1 MKYIFILTIIV
12 LLLFNLQKAN
22 AQLKIDTIYYLLDTA
37 KVPIKDR
44 MFRIEIE
51 NPFMFYTLEC
61 KCFPYGYGIGFYYP
75 IVNKKAKKISLQEF
89 TKLKIVSITQ
99 LIDLALK
106 CLAPENRSKYQFII
120 AEPEANNMKL
130 TEVKVWIPIKPRNN
144 STVTTIEPI
153 SN

>member
-1 MKYIFILTIIV
+1 MV
-12 LLLFNLQKAN
+12 LLLFNLQKVN
-22 AQLKIDTIYYLLDTA
+22 AQVKIDTIYYLLDTA
-37 KVPIKDR
+37 NVPIKDR

-75 IVNKKAKKISLQEF
+75 IVNKKEKKISVQEF
-89 TKLKIVSITQ
+89 RKLKIVSITQ

-106 CLAPENRSKYQFII
+106 SLAPENRSKYQFII
-120 AEPEANNMKL
+120 AEPDGSNIKL
-130 TEVKVWIPIKPRNN
+130 TQMKVWIPTKPQK
-144 STVTTIEPI
+144 TITTTTIEPI